1 MSVRFKQ
8 TGNYY
13 NSKTRK
19 IGLAQVSDDE
29 EPKKIQPLTVPK
41 IIEQLERALIDI
53 KYNQPNDDELVFNKI
68 ENVSINSKNHERPQ
82 FIGKELMLFEMIGI
96 LNGKITEL
104 QKKYDKIKSLEEREE
119 QFLSTKAD
127 EITEPIQDIFDYAK
141 LAKSGQM
148 DNDEAWKEVVGV
160 AKRIQNASIVVLDT
174 NRITNDNLKLSKK
187 NLNINEI
194 ISECVED
201 AKNSKP
207 KVSLR
212 VGLDHDI
219 QIPVDKVRLTQ
230 VIQTILNNA
239 IKYTETGH
247 IKIESFVAHEQNFVI
262 IRVNDTGSGIPVE
275 ILPKIFEKDVTEN
288 KISEGQNA
296 KLSLYLC
303 KGIIESHGGKLTAKN
318 NENKGSTFTI
328 TLPIKKK

>member
-1 MSVRFKQ
+1 
-8 TGNYY
+8 
-13 NSKTRK
+13 
-19 IGLAQVSDDE
+19 LAHVSDDE
-29 EPKKIQPLTVPK
+29 EPKKLDPLTVPK

-68 ENVSINSKNHERPQ
+68 ENVPINSKKHERPQ

-119 QFLSTKAD
+119 QFLSTKAN

-148 DNDEAWKEVVGV
+148 DNDEAWKEVIGV
-160 AKRIQNASIVVLDT
+160 AKKVQNSSIVVLDT

-207 KVSLR
+207 KVPFR

-219 QIPVDKVRLTQ
+219 EIPVDKVRLTQ
-230 VIQTILNNA
+230 VIQTILNNS
-239 IKYTETGH
+239 IKYTQTGH
-247 IKIESFVAHEQNFVI
+247 IKIESFVAHEQNLVI

-288 KISEGQNA
+288 KINDGRNA

-318 NENKGSTFTI
+318 NENKGCTFTI